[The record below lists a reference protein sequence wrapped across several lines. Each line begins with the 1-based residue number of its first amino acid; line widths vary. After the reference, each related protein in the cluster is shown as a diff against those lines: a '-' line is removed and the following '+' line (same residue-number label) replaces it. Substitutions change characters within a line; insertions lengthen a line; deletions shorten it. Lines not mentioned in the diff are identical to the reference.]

1 MALGHRYNKYHDIK
15 EYQIE
20 NYLVKQIEKLGGI
33 AIKFNPH
40 NNRGL
45 PDRIC
50 FIPGG
55 RVILVEL
62 KRPGQRPRKN
72 QIRQL
77 SFFKKMGFQATW
89 ADTYEK
95 VDKLIEYIKQWCSE
109 YKVFHV
115 EHLCLRRDCPLR
127 RQRK

>member
-1 MALGHRYNKYHDIK
+1 MAPRYNKYTVIK
-15 EYQIE
+15 EVEIE
-20 NYLVKQIEKLGGI
+20 TYFTKRIEEMGGL

-55 RVILVEL
+55 LVILVEL

-72 QIRQL
+72 QERQL
-77 SFFKKMGFQATW
+77 SFFRKLGFQATW
-89 ADTYEK
+89 ADTHK
-95 VDKLIEYIKQWCSE
+95 RVDEIIAWIKS
-109 YKVFHV
+109 YMRNHKMGFHV
-115 EHLCLRRDCPLR
+115 EHVCYRRDCVLR
-127 RQRK
+127 RTTK

>member
-1 MALGHRYNKYHDIK
+1 MAPRYNKYSDIK
-15 EYQIE
+15 EVEIE
-20 NYLVKQIEKLGGI
+20 NYLVKRIKMMGGE

-55 RVILVEL
+55 LVVLVEL

-72 QIRQL
+72 QERQL
-77 SFFKKMGFQATW
+77 QFFRKLGFQATW
-89 ADTYEK
+89 ADSYK
-95 VDKLIEYIKQWCSE
+95 RVDKLIDWIKD
-109 YKVFHV
+109 YMKNHRMGFHV
-115 EHLCLRRDCPLR
+115 EHVCFRRDCVLR
-127 RQRK
+127 RTEK